1 MGITLEFT
9 CLLMSLDRV
18 MLWTNSI
25 FYTIRELVHQARV
38 TESAVVGDSVESQA
52 LLEELV
58 KLDRKE
64 GVTGITLEE
73 KRERDRVILEVK
85 QLASLEEISLR
96 QKSRILWL
104 KEGDNNSSFFIGW
117 LIHIEETIIWVI

>member
-25 FYTIRELVHQARV
+25 FYTIRELVHRARV
-38 TESAVVGDSVESQA
+38 TESAVVGDSVESRA

-73 KRERDRVILEVK
+73 KKERDRVILEVK

>member
-1 MGITLEFT
+1 
-9 CLLMSLDRV
+9 

-25 FYTIRELVHQARV
+25 FYTIRELVHRARV
-38 TESAVVGDSVESQA
+38 TESAVVGDSVESRA

-64 GVTGITLEE
+64 GVTAITLEE

>member
-25 FYTIRELVHQARV
+25 FYTIRELVHRARV
-38 TESAVVGDSVESQA
+38 TESMVVGDSVESQA

-117 LIHIEETIIWVI
+117 LIHIEEIIIWVI